1 MSYLQ
6 AKELHMIEN
15 KPISRSSVLI
25 KLNMDEDVILTSKL
39 MKSII
44 ADVISVKNSQKNSK
58 KKNLFVNYIID

>member
-1 MSYLQ
+1 
-6 AKELHMIEN
+6 MIEN